1 MKKKIYN
8 LAVNRTLHFYENYI
22 LPQNNKRIS
31 LLEMKRAEF
40 RERKLLLNP
49 IMSQSLIEAATDE
62 EKVRL

>member
-8 LAVNRTLHFYENYI
+8 FAVNRTLHLYENYV

-49 IMSQSLIEAATDE
+49 IMS
-62 EKVRL
+62 